1 MRYEIKI
8 TKEKFSNPAKYNLST
23 PIAHVVSREPNFLT
37 YGDVYLE
44 VAGGFS
50 QDLEFWWH
58 VEWPQAI
65 NSLILKNLCVERRC
79 RLSQKLVSINLL
91 EFLTEIISYAS
102 ATVCFLQ
109 DKTLCTQPYPI
120 ILK

>member
-8 TKEKFSNPAKYNLST
+8 TKEILSDPTKYNIST
-23 PIAHVVSREPNFLT
+23 PIAHVVSREPNSLT

-50 QDLEFWWH
+50 QDLKFWWH
-58 VEWPQAI
+58 VEWSQAI
-65 NSLILKNLCVERRC
+65 KPLTLKNLCVERRC

-102 ATVCFLQ
+102 ATVCFIQ